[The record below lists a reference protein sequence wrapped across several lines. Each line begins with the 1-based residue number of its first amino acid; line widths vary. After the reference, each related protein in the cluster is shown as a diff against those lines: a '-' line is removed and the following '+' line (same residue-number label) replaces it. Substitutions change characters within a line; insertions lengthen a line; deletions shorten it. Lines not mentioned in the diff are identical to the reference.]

1 MSETP
6 TLNRRK
12 PNRMK
17 RLSAITGA
25 GVVAGLIAAS
35 VGGVASAQT
44 VVTEVSEPTSVVQ
57 QAGAFVRVATAVQFE
72 DDTEEMQKE
81 FDEISQEDEA
91 VFERFD
97 QCLEDGG
104 VDIESEEEIDENAID
119 EAVIDAAF
127 EQCEPILDELSDDF
141 DDEFGELFEELSPQ
155 DEAIFD
161 HYDQCLEDGGID
173 ALFDS
178 EEIDDAAIDAVFENC
193 DPILDDLSEDA
204 QALFGDCDDDEIH
217 NDTDEDETEEDE
229 AEENDAELDAD
240 DDF

>member
-1 MSETP
+1 MSESP

-12 PNRMK
+12 SNRMK

-25 GVVAGLIAAS
+25 GVLAGLIAAS

-44 VVTEVSEPTSVVQ
+44 VVTEVNEPTAVVQ

-72 DDTEEMQKE
+72 DGTEEMQTE
-81 FDEISQEDEA
+81 FDELSPDDEA

-104 VDIESEEEIDENAID
+104 VDIEFEEEID

-161 HYDQCLEDGGID
+161 QYDLCLEDGGID

-193 DPILDDLSEDA
+193 DPLLDDLSEDA
-204 QALFGDCDDDEIH
+204 QTLFGDCDDDETH
-217 NDTDEDETEEDE
+217 GETNEDETDEDEP
-229 AEENDAELDAD
+229 EENDTELDAD